1 MKNRFFVLVTTLIC
15 STLPTY
21 ANDTYVVGL
30 SAAVDSAEGVSVN
43 ALLDYGFSDRTSLT
57 FNAGVTRADGD
68 PVAIQTTL
76 WDLALNYDFGPVGLK
91 TAVGQW
97 GDSDEYTSD
106 SWSVGLFRTFGAWRI
121 STDYLHHELD
131 LTFRSTQ
138 NSNTTSTVNARSEG
152 TAATISYAVD
162 SGRAFYL
169 SAVRY
174 DYNRNV
180 TRLNQFRIARLLSPT
195 SLTLSG
201 SLLNHS
207 LSAGGDWPIGDN
219 LLSLTVA
226 RDRTAVD
233 RVDVDSVTL
242 GWLTPIGDLT
252 DLDISVGVSQDG
264 EDTQYFV
271 SLLFLRYGVTD

>member
-1 MKNRFFVLVTTLIC
+1 MKIFFFVIVTTLIC

-21 ANDTYVVGL
+21 ANDTYVIGL
-30 SAAVDSAEGVSVN
+30 GAAVDSAEGVSVN
-43 ALLDYGFSDRTSLT
+43 ALVDYGFSDRTSLT
-57 FNAGVTRADGD
+57 FDAGVTRADGD
-68 PVAIQTTL
+68 FVTLQTTS
-76 WDLALNYDFGPVGLK
+76 WDLALNYDFGAVGIK

-97 GDSDEYTSD
+97 GDSDQYSSD
-106 SWSVGLFRTFGAWRI
+106 SWTIGLFRNFGAWRI
-121 STDYLHHELD
+121 STDYLRRELD

-138 NSNTTSTVNARSEG
+138 NPVTTSTANARSDG
-152 TAATISYAVD
+152 TAADISYTGD
-162 SGRAFYL
+162 SGKAFYL

-201 SLLNHS
+201 SLLDHS
-207 LSAGGDWPIGDN
+207 FSAGGDWPIGDN

-242 GWLTPIGDLT
+242 GWLTPIGDLS
-252 DLDISVGVSQDG
+252 DLGIDVGVSRDSV
-264 EDTQYFV
+264 DTQYFV
-271 SLLFLRYGVTD
+271 SLLFLRYGGID